1 MTMKNVFLLF
11 ILTLSTFTLVGQEV
25 TQADSLSL
33 IFMGDIMGH
42 DPQIES
48 AFNPEKGTYNYEG
61 VFRKVSHIIKDADFA
76 IANLEVTLSGAPYT
90 GYPQFSSPDAL
101 AVACKKNG
109 IDVLVTANNH
119 SCDRAKKGLLRT
131 IHVLDSLKIPHTGTF
146 KDASERSRNNLLIL
160 DKNNIRVGLLN
171 YTYGTNGLPTPKPT
185 MVNRIDT
192 LSMLSDIRKSKT
204 DSLDKLIVMI
214 HWGPEYQSQ
223 PSKKQVEIA
232 EVLFR
237 NGVDII
243 VGSHPHVL
251 QKMEYIQA
259 KDSENEHFIAY
270 SLGNFV
276 SNQRTRKRD
285 GGAMLKLTLHKN
297 KGDVKISNSGYYL
310 TWVSRP
316 VIDGK
321 TMYEI
326 VPCSEFESH
335 DFYDLDI
342 DAKEKMKVFI
352 ADSRALF
359 EKENIAVFEI
369 KATSNNSK

>member
-11 ILTLSTFTLVGQEV
+11 ILTLLTFTLVGQDV
-25 TQADSLSL
+25 RQVDSLSL

-61 VFRKVSHIIKDADFA
+61 VFRKVSHIIKAADFA
-76 IANLEVTLSGAPYT
+76 IANLEVTLAGKPYA

-131 IHVLDSLKIPHTGTF
+131 IHVLDSLEIPHTGTF
-146 KDASERSRNNLLIL
+146 KDSTERNNKNLLIL

-192 LSMLSDIRKSKT
+192 LTMLSDIKKSQA

-251 QKMEYIQA
+251 QKMEYTPA
-259 KDSENEHFIAY
+259 KEDDNEHFIAY

-285 GGAMLKLTLHKN
+285 GGAMLKLTLRKD
-297 KGDVKISNSGYYL
+297 KEDVKISNSGYYL

-316 VIDGK
+316 NINDK

-326 VPCSEFESH
+326 VPCADFESN

-342 DAKEKMKVFI
+342 GSKEKMKVFI
-352 ADSRALF
+352 SDSRALF
-359 EKENIAVFEI
+359 EKENNAVLEI
-369 KATSNNSK
+369 KATTNNKK